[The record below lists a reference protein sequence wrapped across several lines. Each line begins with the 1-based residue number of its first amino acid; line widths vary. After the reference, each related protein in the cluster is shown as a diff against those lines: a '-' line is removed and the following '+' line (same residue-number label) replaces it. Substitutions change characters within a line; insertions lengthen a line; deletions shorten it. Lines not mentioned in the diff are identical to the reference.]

1 MEEKEEQLVAAGN
14 QAEVLL
20 GTEVFTGTINAMVDG
35 AFQAFANSKPEEA
48 MVREQ
53 TYHHYRALVDI
64 VNTLQQRVHIKNEI
78 EAKYAEADSD
88 NHKEAE

>member
-20 GTEVFTGTINAMVDG
+20 KTDVFSSTINAMVDG

-48 MVREQ
+48 SVREQ
-53 TYHHYRALVDI
+53 TYYHYRALVDI
-64 VNTLQQRVHIKNEI
+64 VSTLQQRVQIKDEI
-78 EAKYAEADSD
+78 EAKYAEANSD
-88 NHKEAE
+88 NHTESE

>member
-35 AFQAFANSKPEEA
+35 AFQGFC
-48 MVREQ
+48 
-53 TYHHYRALVDI
+53 
-64 VNTLQQRVHIKNEI
+64 
-78 EAKYAEADSD
+78 
-88 NHKEAE
+88 